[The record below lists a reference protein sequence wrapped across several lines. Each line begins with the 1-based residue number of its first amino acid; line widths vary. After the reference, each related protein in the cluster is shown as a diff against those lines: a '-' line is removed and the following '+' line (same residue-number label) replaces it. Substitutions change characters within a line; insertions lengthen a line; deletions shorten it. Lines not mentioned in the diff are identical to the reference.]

1 MIACRQL
8 LAEVAK
14 ALRHPRIASRYN
26 ISEEEVANLTLRL
39 QQEAIFVR
47 DPLHP
52 PRVVP
57 DDPSDDYLVALALG
71 AGADALVTRDHH
83 FDGVRVAHL
92 DILSPITANGW
103 LWEWDG
109 DHRNWIIAPVCA
121 GPINAAAA
129 YDRSTRPFVA
139 FG

>member
-1 MIACRQL
+1 VQVVLDADCLIAGTLAERGACAELLDRWERGDFEMIACRQL

-92 DILSPITANGW
+92 DILSPSRFLGR
-103 LWEWDG
+103 L
-109 DHRNWIIAPVCA
+109 R
-121 GPINAAAA
+121 
-129 YDRSTRPFVA
+129 
-139 FG
+139 